1 MTHSVAMTSK
11 VNRKALQHLLREDG
25 QEDLCFALWNPSQGT
40 ERKTALIAELLL
52 PEEDERS
59 VHGNA
64 DFFPNYFE
72 RALSVARSKHMGLA
86 FIHSHPYP
94 GWQGMSGADIKAERE
109 NAPAV
114 KAATGLPFV
123 GLTVGTDGAWSARFW
138 EKIGPSNYRR
148 EWCSNVRII
157 GDNGLEI
164 TFADELL
171 PIPRFREQL
180 TRTISAWGKESQ
192 AKLARTTFGIVGVGS
207 VGSIVAESLARMGA
221 QKIVLIDFDAV
232 ETVNLDRL
240 LHATV
245 ADVGLP
251 KVKVAARV
259 LRKDATAEKFSVEEV
274 LYSIFEESGFRKALD
289 CDVLFSCVDRPL
301 PRSVLNLIA
310 YAHLIPVVDGGI
322 SVQTTTRETLQGAD
336 WKAHVA
342 CYGRRCLECL
352 GQYDPTEVQ
361 SDREGKLDDPTYIK
375 SLARDHALRR
385 NENVFSFSASLASMQ
400 VLQMLSLLLAPMRIS
415 NLGEY
420 SYHFVTG
427 DLDIEKGLQCQE
439 ECIYQ
444 NNIATGDNCPYP
456 VTGRHKRAETI
467 RKSYTEKNWRGT
479 ITKFFSKSAGGHEGE
494 KPKADPL

>member
-1 MTHSVAMTSK
+1 MTHSVAMTSEINK
-11 VNRKALQHLLREDG
+11 KALQHLIREDG
-25 QEDLCFALWNPSQGT
+25 QEDLCFALWNPSQGA

-59 VHGNA
+59 VHANA

-72 RALSVARSKHMGLA
+72 RALSIARSKHMGLA
-86 FIHSHPYP
+86 FMHSHPYP

-148 EWCSNVRII
+148 EWCGNVRVI
-157 GDNGLEI
+157 GDGGLEI
-164 TFADELL
+164 TSADSIV
-171 PIPRFREQL
+171 PVPRFREQL
-180 TRTISAWGKESQ
+180 TRTVSAWGEKSQ
-192 AKLARTTFGIVGVGS
+192 AKLARTTFGVVGTGS
-207 VGSIVAESLARMGA
+207 VGSVVAESLARMGV
-221 QKIVLIDFDAV
+221 QKIILIDFDAV
-232 ETVNLDRL
+232 EKINLDRL
-240 LHATV
+240 LHATE
-245 ADVGLP
+245 ADIGRP
-251 KVKVAARV
+251 KVKVATKA
-259 LRKDATAEKFSVEEV
+259 LRKNATAEKFSAEEV
-274 LYSIFEESGFRKALD
+274 LYSVVEESGFRKTLD
-289 CDVLFSCVDRPL
+289 CDVIFSCVDRPL
-301 PRSVLNLIA
+301 PRSILNLIA
-310 YAHLIPVVDGGI
+310 YAHLIPVIDGGI
-322 SVQTTTRETLQGAD
+322 SIQTTTQGTLQGAD

-361 SDREGKLDDPTYIK
+361 SDREGKLDDPTYIN

-427 DLDIEKGLQCQE
+427 NLDIEKKLACQE
-439 ECIYQ
+439 HCIYQ
-444 NNIATGDNCPYP
+444 TSVATGDNCSYK
-456 VTGRHKRAETI
+456 VTGRHERAETI
-467 RKSYTEKNWRGT
+467 RKSYRQQNWWSPF
-479 ITKFFSKSAGGHEGE
+479 IKFYRKFAGGHEDE
-494 KPKADPL
+494 KSKADPL